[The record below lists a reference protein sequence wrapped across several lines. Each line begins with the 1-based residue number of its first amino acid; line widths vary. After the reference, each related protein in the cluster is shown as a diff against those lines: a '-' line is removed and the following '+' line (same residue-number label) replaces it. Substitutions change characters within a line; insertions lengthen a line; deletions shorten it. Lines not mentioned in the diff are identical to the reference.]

1 MSERKV
7 KPLRAELVTC
17 IAITVCGLNLHK
29 SFFPHTLWTRL
40 FPVFAIVGMILCI
53 LLWFLDFTKGTE
65 EELER
70 EKRDERNLVIQDR
83 ASWFC
88 WRVENVL
95 LITVFGVCPLFLR
108 YEITYTISYVLY
120 WIILLRYW
128 LFFATRWW
136 MNRNY

>member
-1 MSERKV
+1 MSERKA
-7 KPLRAELVTC
+7 KPLRAELITC
-17 IAITVCGLNLHK
+17 IGVTISGLNMHK
-29 SFFPHTLWTRL
+29 LFLPHALWARL

-53 LLWFLDFTKGTE
+53 LLWFLDLTKGTE

-70 EKRDERNLVIQDR
+70 EKRDERNLAIQDR

-95 LITVFGVCPLFLR
+95 LITAFGACILFLR

-120 WIILLRYW
+120 WIIILRYW
-128 LFFATRWW
+128 LFFAARWR
-136 MNRNY
+136 MNQKY